1 MQLTVTAH
9 TLYRHSAYIVHRQKW
24 GKVILNQRVAD
35 IAERRLIFF
44 NLFLILVRG
53 VALWI
58 TRRCPVVLTT
68 SVGQLCAP
76 WRSHPDHL
84 SPIPVLGLDGVVW
97 RYRNPPRTE
106 QALVSVEAAHF
117 SRHRQSRLHQTQLLS
132 QTCTKRVPACSFH
145 VLGVPR
151 PRPDDELAMPPY
163 RPDSVPSVS
172 RSAERWWAS
181 ERALSARAG

>member
-35 IAERRLIFF
+35 IVERRLIFF

-53 VALWI
+53 TALWI
-58 TRRCPVVLTT
+58 THRCPVVLTT
-68 SVGQLCAP
+68 SAGQLRAP

-97 RYRNPPRTE
+97 RCRNPQRTE

-117 SRHRQSRLHQTQLLS
+117 SRLQAVTVVPMAVAVPGLY
-132 QTCTKRVPACSFH
+132 QTCTCMLYSWP
-145 VLGVPR
+145 
-151 PRPDDELAMPPY
+151 
-163 RPDSVPSVS
+163 
-172 RSAERWWAS
+172 W
-181 ERALSARAG
+181 RAPTTS

>member
-117 SRHRQSRLHQTQLLS
+117 SRLQAVKIAPNAVAVPDLYQTR
-132 QTCTKRVPACSFH
+132 TCMLFSCPWRVPTTS
-145 VLGVPR
+145 
-151 PRPDDELAMPPY
+151 
-163 RPDSVPSVS
+163 
-172 RSAERWWAS
+172 
-181 ERALSARAG
+181 

>member
-1 MQLTVTAH
+1 MQRTVTAPTH
-9 TLYRHSAYIVHRQKW
+9 YRHSACIVHRQKW
-24 GKVILNQRVAD
+24 GKVFLNQRVAGV
-35 IAERRLIFF
+35 AGRHLIFF

-117 SRHRQSRLHQTQLLS
+117 SRLQAVKVAPNAVAVPDLYQTR
-132 QTCTKRVPACSFH
+132 TCMLFSCPWRVPTTS
-145 VLGVPR
+145 
-151 PRPDDELAMPPY
+151 
-163 RPDSVPSVS
+163 
-172 RSAERWWAS
+172 
-181 ERALSARAG
+181 

>member
-1 MQLTVTAH
+1 MQRTVTAH
-9 TLYRHSAYIVHRQKW
+9 TLYRHSTFIIHRQKW
-24 GKVILNQRVAD
+24 GKVFLNQRVAS
-35 IAERRLIFF
+35 IAEGHLIFF

-68 SVGQLCAP
+68 SVGQLRAP

-117 SRHRQSRLHQTQLLS
+117 SRLLAVTVAPMSVAVPRLY
-132 QTCTKRVPACSFH
+132 QTCTCMLYSWPWRVPTT
-145 VLGVPR
+145 
-151 PRPDDELAMPPY
+151 
-163 RPDSVPSVS
+163 S
-172 RSAERWWAS
+172 R
-181 ERALSARAG
+181 